1 MEIRK
6 NPDII
11 KLLFKMKGIKKSI
24 ISISHHIKGIK
35 VVKTSSENYNRCFT
49 LYQEGSCYFFQ
60 YCGFLKSQYFGECI
74 SPSSKKFL
82 VTKLF
87 VPSYKKF
94 LELRQTLSSI
104 EVEAIYENSIQLLRR
119 NIESINNSMS
129 AILNELNKML

>member
-6 NPDII
+6 NTDII
-11 KLLFKMKGIKKSI
+11 KLLFKMKDIKKSI
-24 ISISHHIKGIK
+24 INISHHIKGLK
-35 VVKTSSENYNRCFT
+35 VIKTSSENYNRCFII
-49 LYQEGSCYFFQ
+49 YQEGACYFFQ
-60 YCGFLKSQYFGECI
+60 CCGFLKSQYFDESI

-104 EVEAIYENSIQLLRR
+104 EVEEIYDTSLQLLKR

-129 AILNELNKML
+129 ALLNELNKM